1 MKTLLVISIIIFLYL
16 EATTKEREKESF
28 FSIKCAIYM
37 FFSSIHSV
45 ILEMPIPLGAVIMYF
60 YSLLDIKNHY
70 FKVKLILAGL
80 FIYFLSITS
89 FVDIVSPLQSTYLK
103 ASTYNTTHI
112 EVYSKYSDHTKFLFS
127 FSNKE
132 QINHLIKQ
140 LEESEPYANW
150 DHKIIPNDIGYLL
163 KLYTNSN
170 KITEIYISLYPA
182 DSSNLYLGNKFFSYY
197 NENII
202 NYIDTLYSR
211 KPTILTLN
219 TVTNSPI
226 NVTNSSLLSNLWRC
240 IIWNKPIDELNR
252 PEESFNISSSLF
264 FDNNSECIL
273 NFSSDFHYAQLTNGD
288 IIEISPYLQHM
299 LSEQLILSELDFVH
313 EFQTFTG
320 AHTSNYTPN
329 SSNFSIERDP
339 NDLYYGLYYYNYK
352 KDQKT
357 FLHTVNYASTKF
369 FVLKYPYLLILDHDN
384 TSNYYLM
391 LINQNI
397 PDKHRYISRNEAILP
412 KSLSI
417 CPQNTKFAYITEHGQ
432 NASLFLVSDYYHSPK
447 VIATGGIIDSLF
459 LSDDYIVFTQKMN
472 DLNFLCVY
480 SIEHNQF
487 IKYTPI
493 PGNITLIKATDNKV
507 YFCIQQKNENKLYE
521 GLFYIDM
528 FLQIYKENQ

>member
-1 MKTLLVISIIIFLYL
+1 MKTLLVISIIISLYL

-28 FSIKCAIYM
+28 FSIKSAIYV

-45 ILEMPIPLGAVIMYF
+45 ILGIPIPLGAIIMYL
-60 YSLLDIKNHY
+60 YSLFDIKNHY

-80 FIYFLSITS
+80 FIFFLSIINFT
-89 FVDIVSPLQSTYLK
+89 DIISPIQSTYLS

-112 EVYSKYSDHTKFLFS
+112 EVYSKSSDHTKFLFS
-127 FSNKE
+127 LSNKK
-132 QINHLIKQ
+132 QINHLINQ
-140 LEESEPYANW
+140 LEESKPYANW
-150 DHKIIPNDIGYLL
+150 YYKVVPNDIGYLL
-163 KLYTNSN
+163 KLYTSSN
-170 KITEIYISLYPA
+170 KTTEIYISLYPTNH
-182 DSSNLYLGNKFFSYY
+182 SNIYLGTKFFSYY

-211 KPTILTLN
+211 KPTSLTLN
-219 TVTNSPI
+219 TVSNVSI
-226 NVTNSSLLSNLWRC
+226 NITNSSLLSNLWRC
-240 IIWNKPIDELNR
+240 IIWNEPIDELNR
-252 PEESFNISSSLF
+252 PEESFNVPANLF
-264 FDNNSECIL
+264 FDNNSECVL

-288 IIEISPYLQHM
+288 IIEISSYLQHM
-299 LSEQLILSELDFVH
+299 LSEQLILSELNLVDK
-313 EFQTFTG
+313 FQTFSG

-329 SSNFSIERDP
+329 SSNFSIERDS

-352 KDQKT
+352 KDEKV

-369 FVLKYPYLLILDHDN
+369 FVLKYPYLLILDHN
-384 TSNYYLM
+384 NNSNYYLM

-417 CPQNTKFAYITEHGQ
+417 CPQNTKFAYIAEHGQ

-487 IKYTPI
+487 IKYTPV

-507 YFCIQQKNENKLYE
+507 YFCIQQKNKDKLYE

-528 FLQIYKENQ
+528 FLKIYKEK